1 MKARFKARS
10 TFFLH
15 MLRWTVLSMIV
26 GALVGFST
34 TVFLKSLAWTTGLF
48 ARNPYSLLTLPLVFL
63 ASSELVRRLA
73 PEAEG
78 HGTERV
84 IAAIHERMGKIP
96 LAVIPVKLVAT
107 VITLAGGGSAGK
119 EGPCAQIGSGLASAF
134 SDVIRLDDVERR
146 KLVICGVSAGFASV
160 FGTPVGGALM
170 GIEVL
175 FLGRILYDV
184 LYPSFIAGI
193 TGFFVSHMLGA
204 TFFYRT
210 IPDIPAV
217 SETFFLEMIPMGIW
231 CGLVAILLIEG
242 LAFAHRGFRSLS
254 IPSTLKPLL
263 GGTLVALVGYFV
275 STDYLGLGL
284 GFIERGAYGA
294 PLSPTA
300 FLWKIGTT
308 SVTLAAGGS
317 GGVVTPIFFVG
328 ASAGNLFHFLG
339 GNEHIAA
346 YTAIGMVAL
355 LAGAANTPIAASVMA
370 IEFFGPAIAP
380 YAAVACIVSYLVTGH
395 RSVYASQVLFIHKM
409 GMPETDAAGISVR
422 DVMAD
427 KKTIFDPSGWLSA
440 VRKSRTPRKKR
451 SRDDDGETHR

>member
-1 MKARFKARS
+1 MKARLKVK
-10 TFFLH
+10 TLFFVH

-26 GALVGFST
+26 GALVGLST
-34 TVFLKSLAWTTGLF
+34 TAFLKSLAWATALF
-48 ARNPYSLLTLPLVFL
+48 GRNPYSLLALPLVFL

-84 IAAIHERMGKIP
+84 IAAIHEKMGRIP

-107 VITLAGGGSAGK
+107 VITLSGGGSAGK

-134 SDVIRLDDVERR
+134 ASLLRLDDVDRR

-210 IPDIPAV
+210 IPNIPAV

-242 LAFAHRGFRSLS
+242 LALTHKGFKSLP
-254 IPSTLKPLL
+254 IPPVLKPLL
-263 GGTLVALVGYFV
+263 GGTLVAVVGFFV
-275 STDYLGLGL
+275 SKDYLGLGL
-284 GFIERGAYGA
+284 RFIEAGVFGAA
-294 PLSPTA
+294 LSPTA

-328 ASAGNLFHFLG
+328 ASAGNIFHLIG

-409 GMPETDAAGISVR
+409 GMPVTDSTGISVR
-422 DVMAD
+422 DVMAA
-427 KKTIFDPSGWLSA
+427 KKAFLDPSSWYSA
-440 VRKSRTPRKKR
+440 MRNKRKSAR
-451 SRDDDGETHR
+451 